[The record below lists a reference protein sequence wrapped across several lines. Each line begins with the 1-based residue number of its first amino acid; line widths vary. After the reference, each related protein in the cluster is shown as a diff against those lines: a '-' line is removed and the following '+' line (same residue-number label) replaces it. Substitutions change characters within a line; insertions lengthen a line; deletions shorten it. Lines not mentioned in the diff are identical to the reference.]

1 MLSWAWGAVGDAVG
15 RSGRCGGSVW
25 DSDAW
30 GAVGDAVGDNGEPRV
45 PCGFLR
51 HRRTAP
57 RPHRAAGWE
66 NVGARG
72 AGREECGRG
81 RPGAWAARGLN
92 DAAASNR
99 AHPPACVSQRRV
111 TGRAFSPGR
120 RIREQP
126 ERTTVLRCRCGGQR
140 EVTAPVGRCSDREK
154 LGWSLFRRCRSGW
167 SPLSHPIPGNPG
179 VACGLS
185 DQPLLRGRNSVQPR
199 A

>member
-1 MLSWAWGAVGDAVG
+1 MRWERVGQRRVG
-15 RSGRCGGSVW
+15 RGGRCGGRQ
-25 DSDAW
+25 W
-30 GAVGDAVGDNGEPRV
+30 GAESALWLPAAPPDRPAAPQGAPVGERGGERS
-45 PCGFLR
+45 
-51 HRRTAP
+51 
-57 RPHRAAGWE
+57 
-66 NVGARG
+66 GARG
-72 AGREECGRG
+72 MRAREAGRLGGARFERRG
-81 RPGAWAARGLN
+81 REQPSA
-92 DAAASNR
+92 
-99 AHPPACVSQRRV
+99 PPACVSQRRV

-179 VACGLS
+179 VVCGLS